1 MKTDPTDNGGL
12 FVGRRPGTRPVRYRA
27 LPERGTA
34 ARRMVDEF
42 LAVLL
47 LLGEVVIA
55 LLFWGPLPVLW
66 LWVGGQIKGASDS
79 VGAAILV
86 AFAGLMF
93 SLLVGLMAMRRLDQA
108 WILVRRAAGHDQ
120 RTGKIGIV
128 FAVTC
133 AIGATAFGIWFLLIN
148 GPGSVT
154 QSGGG

>member
-1 MKTDPTDNGGL
+1 MKTDPTDTGGL

-27 LPERGTA
+27 LPQRGT
-34 ARRMVDEF
+34 RRRRVLDEF
-42 LAVLL
+42 VAGLL
-47 LLGEVVIA
+47 LLGEIVIA
-55 LLFWGPLPVLW
+55 LLFWGPLPVFW

-79 VGAAILV
+79 VGAAILA
-86 AFAGLMF
+86 AFAGLMAC
-93 SLLVGLMAMRRLDQA
+93 LLLGLVGMRALDQA

-120 RTGKIGIV
+120 RQGKIGLV

-133 AIGATAFGIWFLLIN
+133 VIGATAFGIWFLLIN

>member
-1 MKTDPTDNGGL
+1 MKTDPTDTGGL

-27 LPERGTA
+27 LPQRGT
-34 ARRMVDEF
+34 RRRRVIDEI
-42 LAVLL
+42 LAGML

-79 VGAAILV
+79 VGAAILA
-86 AFAGLMF
+86 AFAGLMAC
-93 SLLVGLMAMRRLDQA
+93 LLLGLVGMRALDQA

-120 RTGKIGIV
+120 RQGKIGIV
-128 FAVTC
+128 FAVTSVLC
-133 AIGATAFGIWFLLIN
+133 TIAFCIWFFILH
-148 GPGSVT
+148 GPGSVL